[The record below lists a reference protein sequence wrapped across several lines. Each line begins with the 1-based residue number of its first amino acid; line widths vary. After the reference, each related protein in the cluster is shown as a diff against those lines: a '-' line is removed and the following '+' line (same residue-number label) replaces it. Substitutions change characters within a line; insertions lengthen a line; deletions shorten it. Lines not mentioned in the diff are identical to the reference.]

1 VAIAS
6 QLNLLY
12 LSLCREQSTFTMDDS
27 RLDQEPAPL
36 KAPAYQVVNLDSD
49 DDSDLNDALLMA
61 QRVNGVN
68 GLDALDGSESQ
79 VSVGDSEGENEEWE
93 IDSLFEETIEELGD
107 ESLLGGGEHP
117 ETPLSMTLKITL
129 RTRGLHS

>member
-6 QLNLLY
+6 LLNLFY
-12 LSLCREQSTFTMDDS
+12 FSLCREQSTFTMDAS
-27 RLDQEPAPL
+27 RLDQEPVPL

-79 VSVGDSEGENEEWE
+79 VSVGESDGENEEWE
-93 IDSLFEETIEELGD
+93 IDSLFEDTIEELGD
-107 ESLLGGGEHP
+107 ESLLGGGEQS
-117 ETPLSMTLKITL
+117 ETPLSMMLKITS
-129 RTRGLHS
+129 RTG